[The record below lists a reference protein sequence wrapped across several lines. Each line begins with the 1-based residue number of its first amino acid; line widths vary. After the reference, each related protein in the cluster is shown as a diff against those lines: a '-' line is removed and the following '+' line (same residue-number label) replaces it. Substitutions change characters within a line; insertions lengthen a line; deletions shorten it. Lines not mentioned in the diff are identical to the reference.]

1 MTQFGPSC
9 WKDGLTFD
17 ARILRYTEK
26 FVDGSETATLL
37 GLIAPKDA

>member
-9 WKDGLTFD
+9 RTDGLTFD

-26 FVDGSETATLL
+26 FVDDSETARLP
-37 GLIAPKDA
+37 GPIAPKDA